1 MLVIKLK
8 TFDMLKQKKCRS
20 YYKNTKKCIL
30 SNIKISGPGVVV
42 KIDELILVNVNI
54 IKATGRKS
62 LSISYG
68 RTITSKT
75 YSLITIKKR
84 KSETL
89 IR

>member
-1 MLVIKLK
+1 MTCLNKKSVGRIIKK
-8 TFDMLKQKKCRS
+8 
-20 YYKNTKKCIL
+20 TKKCIL